1 MISSDFEKPVVKT
14 ETDGI
19 AEPEIYNDSESLEL
33 EDIAGSVKNLINEVE
48 AEEGNND
55 DYRDNEYCDNGYYD
69 EIVYGNERVE
79 FDERNMKIRSINI
92 PKEIIGRHEFLKELP
107 SGVVVMGGFARSVAR
122 EILTGDREPIRDIDL
137 VNITTKD
144 GESKNSEDTLD
155 VLSEKFMPDDY
166 AFGHGIQ
173 NDTLENYFNTR
184 DFTINQTLVMDGKL
198 IISDFAEND
207 LINNII
213 RPTYYELPDRDEDLS
228 SRLYMKSLMMKT
240 VLGTISQNKKP
251 ELADIW
257 IDDSNIYPF
266 DIALNLN
273 KAMGRGAE
281 TAVGFVNELVEQKI
295 LSEDFLEKP
304 KETATYLRG
313 QTYSFNFRPAIDKN
327 FIDIYGQED
336 LDAFFIPT
344 MMSRF
349 YTSDPKIKA
358 AIAEYEDDVYDN
370 LKEYEGRERKY
381 GHYTQSEYDE
391 INRYFDRKKF
401 D

>member
-1 MISSDFEKPVVKT
+1 MISSNFEKSIIET
-14 ETDGI
+14 ETEEI
-19 AEPEIYNDSESLEL
+19 AEPEVYNDGESLEL
-33 EDIAGSVKNLINEVE
+33 GDITDSVKNLINEVE
-48 AEEGNND
+48 AEEDNND
-55 DYRDNEYCDNGYYD
+55 EYRDDDYDN
-69 EIVYGNERVE
+69 EIVYGDERVE
-79 FDERNMKIRSINI
+79 FDERNMKIRSIDI
-92 PKEIIGRHEFLKELP
+92 PKEILGRHEFLKELP
-107 SGVVVMGGFARSVAR
+107 SGVAVMGGFARSVAR
-122 EILTGDREPIRDIDL
+122 EILTGDKEPVRDIDL
-137 VNITTKD
+137 VNIVTKD

-155 VLSEKFMPDDY
+155 TLSEKFMSDDY
-166 AFGHGIQ
+166 AFGHGVQ
-173 NDTLENYFNTR
+173 NDTLENYFSTR

-213 RPTYYELPDRDEDLS
+213 RPTYYELPDRDKGLS

-240 VLGTISQNKKP
+240 VLSAISQNKKP

-257 IDDSNIYPF
+257 IDYDDIYPF

-295 LSEDFLEKP
+295 LSENFLGKP

-313 QTYSFNFRPAIDKN
+313 QIYSFDFRPAIDKN

-336 LDAFFIPT
+336 LDAFFVPP

-370 LKEYEGRERKY
+370 LREYEGRERKH

-391 INRYFDRKKF
+391 INQCFGWKKF